1 MTYLL
6 HDGLEAFDGIAMPQ
20 AAAAEK
26 LSPDSVKTFK
36 TAIRRSATPPA
47 PGPGLIERP
56 RLLNILSRAHEPF
69 AATLMTGRAGTGK
82 TCLAAQYAELWPGT
96 VWLALDTPDMHW
108 PSFADYLLR
117 ATGSRPRKPSQE
129 PAAGPE
135 AVDAV
140 LGRAFE
146 RTTAPLVVIDDLHR
160 IFDTPWF
167 GDLIRCLPGS
177 VPQGMHV
184 ILISRTRP
192 PGPFWRMR
200 SKQMFNFIDEG
211 PLSFTRE
218 EAKTLF
224 RALGA
229 PAGKAADAHRKSFGR
244 AEVLARLAS
253 AA

>member
-6 HDGLEAFDGIAMPQ
+6 HDGLEAFDGITMPQ
-20 AAAAEK
+20 APAAEQRSPGFVKK
-26 LSPDSVKTFK
+26 LKSS
-36 TAIRRSATPPA
+36 IRRSAKPPA

-56 RLLNILSRAHEPF
+56 RLLNVLSRAHEPF

-96 VWLALDTPDMHW
+96 VWLALDTPDMQW
-108 PSFADYLLR
+108 SSFADYLLR
-117 ATGSRPRKPSQE
+117 GTGVRSRKQLPE
-129 PAAGPE
+129 ADAGPQ
-135 AVDAV
+135 AIDAV
-140 LGRAFE
+140 LGRAFG
-146 RTTAPLVVIDDLHR
+146 RTKAPLVVIDDLHR

-177 VPQGMHV
+177 VPQGTHV

-211 PLSFTRE
+211 PLGFTRE
-218 EAKTLF
+218 EAKMLF
-224 RALGA
+224 TALGA
-229 PAGKAADAHRKSFGR
+229 PASKAAEAHRKSFGR

-253 AA
+253 GD

>member
-6 HDGLEAFDGIAMPQ
+6 HDGLEAFDGVPVLQ
-20 AAAAEK
+20 TAAAEQR
-26 LSPDSVKTFK
+26 SPGPINACKP
-36 TAIRRSATPPA
+36 AIRRSATPPA

-56 RLLNILSRAHEPF
+56 RLLDLLTRAHQPF
-69 AATLMTGRAGTGK
+69 AATLITGRAGTGK
-82 TCLAAQYAELWPGT
+82 TCLAAQYAAQLPSA
-96 VWLALDTPDMHW
+96 VWLELDTPDMQW
-108 PSFADYLLR
+108 ASFADYLLR
-117 ATGSRPRKPSQE
+117 GTGVRSRKPLPE

-135 AVDAV
+135 AIDAV

-146 RTTAPLVVIDDLHR
+146 RTKAPLVVIDDLHK
-160 IFDTPWF
+160 IFDTQWF

-177 VPQGMHV
+177 VPQGTHV

-229 PAGKAADAHRKSFGR
+229 PAGKAADAHRRSFGR
-244 AEVLARLAS
+244 AEVLARLA
-253 AA
+253 AGG